1 MSELRKDPIVGRWVI
16 VAIERAKRPNDF
28 LSKKPEVHSSNKFNQ
43 SLPEESSYP
52 GKQYKIYPENTE
64 IALDRPEETFKT
76 KESFGF
82 HRIVKD
88 NYPLGLN
95 KNCDFYPTFSRY
107 KKEILEIKKNERIKY
122 ITIFRNYQVKTNSGS
137 TRHNHSNFI
146 GLSVYSKNGKREI
159 NGSLDYYKDKKSC
172 IYCDI
177 ISQEQNFKKRFIL
190 ENDNF
195 IAISPFASRFPLESW
210 ILPKKHS
217 CDYSE
222 SSQSQLKSL
231 SKAFKE
237 VMLRM
242 KKLLGAF
249 SYTYVLHT
257 APLDIQRGSEL
268 FSGYHWYIEII
279 PLLTRVAGF
288 EWGTGFY
295 INPTP
300 PESAAQ
306 YLKKIKL
313 EEKIA

>member
-28 LSKKPEVHSSNKFNQ
+28 LSKKPEVNSSNKSNKSPLEKNSLSEKQ
-43 SLPEESSYP
+43 SN
-52 GKQYKIYPENTE
+52 IYPENTG
-64 IALDRPEETFKT
+64 IALDRPGEPFKA

-88 NYPLGLN
+88 GYPLILN
-95 KNCDFYPTFSRY
+95 QNCDFYPVFSRY
-107 KKEILEIKKNERIKY
+107 KKEILGIKKNKRIKY
-122 ITIFRNYQVKTNSGS
+122 ITIFRNYKVKTNSAS
-137 TRHNHSNFI
+137 TRHNHSNFV

-159 NGSLDYYKDKKSC
+159 NGALDYYQDKKSC

-177 ISQEQNFKKRFIL
+177 ISQEQSLKKRFIL

-210 ILPKKHS
+210 ILPKNHS
-217 CDYSE
+217 CDYSA
-222 SSQSQLKSL
+222 SSESQLRSL
-231 SKAFKE
+231 SSVFKE
-237 VMLRM
+237 VLLRM

-257 APLDIQRGSEL
+257 APLDTHQGSKL

-306 YLKKIKL
+306 YLRKIKIK
-313 EEKIA
+313 EKTA